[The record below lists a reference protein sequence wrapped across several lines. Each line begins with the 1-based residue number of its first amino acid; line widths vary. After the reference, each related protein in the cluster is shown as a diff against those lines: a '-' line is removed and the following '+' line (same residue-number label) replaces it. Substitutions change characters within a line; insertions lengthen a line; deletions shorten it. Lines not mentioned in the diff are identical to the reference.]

1 MKIELKV
8 VDRKK
13 KDVTYYDSLS
23 GTAKCVP
30 SYVVY
35 HLKLI
40 RYLGCKCYIVLGC
53 FRKDLY
59 PPHGGNRQYPP
70 PPLGTSYTNLRHFL
84 DKPYLSGRRKFPLWV
99 GYRSFLERPIAV
111 SNVNMIDMHAL
122 QALSLVPTDPY
133 VNLP

>member
-23 GTAKCVP
+23 ATAKCVP

-35 HLKLI
+35 HLRLI

-53 FRKDLY
+53 SRKDLY
-59 PPHGGNRQYPP
+59 PPPRRKSAIPP
-70 PPLGTSYTNLRHFL
+70 PPLGTSYTNLRHVL
-84 DKPYLSGRRKFPLWV
+84 DKPYLSGCRKFPLWV

>member
-23 GTAKCVP
+23 ATAKCVP

-40 RYLGCKCYIVLGC
+40 RYLGYKCYIVLGC
-53 FRKDLY
+53 SRKDLY
-59 PPHGGNRQYPP
+59 PPHGGNRQYPLP
-70 PPLGTSYTNLRHFL
+70 
-84 DKPYLSGRRKFPLWV
+84 LSGH
-99 GYRSFLERPIAV
+99 PIQ
-111 SNVNMIDMHAL
+111 I
-122 QALSLVPTDPY
+122 
-133 VNLP
+133 

>member
-8 VDRKK
+8 VVRKK

-53 FRKDLY
+53 SRKDLY
-59 PPHGGNRQYPP
+59 PPPRRKLAIPP
-70 PPLGTSYTNLRHFL
+70 PPPFGTSYTNLRHFL
-84 DKPYLSGRRKFPLWV
+84 DKPYLSGRRKFSSVGGVQIFFWNDPL
-99 GYRSFLERPIAV
+99 LLAT
-111 SNVNMIDMHAL
+111 L
-122 QALSLVPTDPY
+122 T
-133 VNLP
+133 

>member
-53 FRKDLY
+53 SRKDLY
-59 PPHGGNRQYPP
+59 PPPTEEIGNT
-70 PPLGTSYTNLRHFL
+70 PL
-84 DKPYLSGRRKFPLWV
+84 PLSGH
-99 GYRSFLERPIAV
+99 PIQ
-111 SNVNMIDMHAL
+111 I
-122 QALSLVPTDPY
+122 
-133 VNLP
+133 

>member
-53 FRKDLY
+53 SRKDLY
-59 PPHGGNRQYPP
+59 PPPTEEIGNI
-70 PPLGTSYTNLRHFL
+70 PL
-84 DKPYLSGRRKFPLWV
+84 PLSGH
-99 GYRSFLERPIAV
+99 PIQ
-111 SNVNMIDMHAL
+111 I
-122 QALSLVPTDPY
+122 
-133 VNLP
+133 